1 LQSAL
6 GWHRRFHGSAMEA
19 KKKNT
24 IIMNCA

>member
-1 LQSAL
+1 L
-6 GWHRRFHGSAMEA
+6 GWHRRFHGSAMEP